1 MEEVNRR
8 SAIGLG
14 MTSALFVLTTPAV
27 AQEYG
32 PNDGKE
38 LSPGVRMVEI
48 GTRDSDLPAYKR
60 AFK

>member
-8 SAIGLG
+8 SAIGLS
-14 MTSALFVLTTPAV
+14 MTGALFALTTPAV

-38 LSPGVRMVEI
+38 LSPVSVWLKSEP
-48 GTRDSDLPAYKR
+48 GTPISPPIRK
-60 AFK
+60 FK

>member
-8 SAIGLG
+8 SAMGLG
-14 MTSALFVLTTPAV
+14 VTGALFAVMTPAV

-38 LSPGVRMVEI
+38 LSPGVRMWKSGL
-48 GTRDSDLPAYKR
+48 GTPTSPPTR

>member
-8 SAIGLG
+8 SAIALG
-14 MTSALFVLTTPAV
+14 MTGALCALTTPAV

-38 LSPGVRMVEI
+38 LSPGSVWWKSEP
-48 GTRDSDLPAYKR
+48 GTPTSPPTR